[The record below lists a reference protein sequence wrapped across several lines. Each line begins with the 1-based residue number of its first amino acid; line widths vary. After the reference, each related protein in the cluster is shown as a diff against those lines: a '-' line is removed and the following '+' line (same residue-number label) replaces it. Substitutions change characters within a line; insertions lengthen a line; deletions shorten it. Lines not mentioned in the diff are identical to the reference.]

1 LSKHNRISK
10 ILREGESNGDGW
22 LLELSSST
30 GRKIFAVAVAQKN
43 RRSRTGPT
51 WSYVFENN
59 GWTSIDLGTPG
70 SYEALKDGYSTI
82 GINPSNIERVIISH
96 GHSDHDG
103 TVTQFLDDSSA
114 ELWAH
119 QSYGPLKQYIPW
131 EIHYR
136 KGSILQKELERIA
149 EEKIQITNEND
160 NDWRDTDKK
169 YFEDRKRT
177 QVSKDLK
184 DGDIFTDLK
193 VMSTPGHSPDQICL
207 VLDDLIFTGDH
218 ILPEITPH
226 PTSKMVFRDSISKNL
241 PEFLKDPSGLYG
253 LGAYLN
259 SLGRVIELGD
269 SYTVLPAHRLYNK
282 SNFNWHGVERAGD
295 ILKHH
300 EKRLDQMLKKLQ
312 GKTSNLEETTKG
324 IFERSKLLGSNLYA
338 AMSEIVAHLELLED
352 TEDILIDESGQISMQ
367 GDGTNYKNY
376 ISKLLDPK

>member
-1 LSKHNRISK
+1 MSKHNRISK

-22 LLELSSST
+22 SLELSSST
-30 GRKIFAVAVAQKN
+30 GRKIFAVAVAQNN

-51 WSYVFENN
+51 WSYVIENN

-82 GINPSNIERVIISH
+82 GVNPSDIERVIISH

-103 TVTQFLDDSSA
+103 TVTEFLSDSSA

-119 QSYGPLKQYIPW
+119 QTYGPLKEYIPW

-160 NDWRDTDKK
+160 NDRRDTDKK

-184 DGDIFTDLK
+184 DGDAFTDLK

-241 PEFLKDPSGLYG
+241 PEFLKDPSSLYG

-282 SNFNWHGVERAGD
+282 SNFNWHGVERAED

-352 TEDILIDESGQISMQ
+352 TEDILIDESGEISMQ

-376 ISKLLDPK
+376 ISKLLGAK